1 MVGLP
6 GFVTSAHIR
15 FQSAGIQGVCNGIEV
30 VIKQVAVDV

>member
-1 MVGLP
+1 MVGLSRSAT
-6 GFVTSAHIR
+6 FAHIR